1 MSLRGKWGLLRH
13 WWVAVKLA
21 LSLLVPI
28 ATFLLSVPRVQS
40 MQVALP
46 TGAPTGTTAV
56 QIVAISLG
64 TILVLTTVTGISVF
78 TPWDRTRRGQTP
90 RRAVGS

>member
-1 MSLRGKWGLLRH
+1 
-13 WWVAVKLA
+13 
-21 LSLLVPI
+21 
-28 ATFLLSVPRVQS
+28 

-64 TILVLTTVTGISVF
+64 TILVLTAVTGISVF
-78 TPWDRTRRGQTP
+78 KPWGRTRRGQMP
-90 RRAVGS
+90 RRSKGRPDSL